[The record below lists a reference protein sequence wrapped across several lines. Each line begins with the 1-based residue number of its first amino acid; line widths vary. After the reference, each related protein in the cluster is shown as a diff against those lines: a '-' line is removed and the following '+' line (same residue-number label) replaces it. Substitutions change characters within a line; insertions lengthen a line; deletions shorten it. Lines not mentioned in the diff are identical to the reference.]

1 MDKLTVVLAD
11 DHSIVREGIGRLVES
26 FGNIEIIG
34 HAVDG
39 YEAVQLT
46 AQLRPHIVILDISMP
61 KLHGVEAVREIKQRS
76 PETKVIMLSMHNKDR
91 YIKDCMR
98 NGASAYLLKE
108 SAVKELKD
116 AIDYVLNDQ
125 VYLSPTIS
133 KNVVK
138 DWLSP
143 KAHTDIP
150 GPLTLREREILKLL
164 AEGHTNK
171 EIAGMLFI
179 SPKTVETHRHHINEK
194 LNLGNLADLVRYA
207 IREGLVAVD

>member
-108 SAVKELKD
+108 SAVKEND
-116 AIDYVLNDQ
+116 DRMAVLRAE
-125 VYLSPTIS
+125 I
-133 KNVVK
+133 
-138 DWLSP
+138 
-143 KAHTDIP
+143 
-150 GPLTLREREILKLL
+150 GREEEMGMERGAGGFPVEIGNRVFEKLL
-164 AEGHTNK
+164 F
-171 EIAGMLFI
+171 AGFADGR
-179 SPKTVETHRHHINEK
+179 PPHP
-194 LNLGNLADLVRYA
+194 LAGGRDHPPGRQA
-207 IREGLVAVD
+207 CRARPGRRAWHPPA